1 MLAIN
6 ALFRWQRRRGPIR
19 HRMRILTTL
28 TYYTPHISGLT
39 VYATR
44 IIEGLV
50 QRGHQVTVVTSHYD
64 RDLPRREEIDG
75 ATVIRPAVWL
85 RVSKG
90 VLMPSFFWHVARL
103 LRRHDLLYL
112 HLPQFEATPVAAYA
126 RLVAKKP
133 IVTSYQCDIQLPP
146 GWAKWL
152 FSRVIDMSHRLT
164 GALSNRIVA
173 TSQDYADNSPF
184 LSRYK
189 GKLLAVYPPCPI
201 PRAEGE
207 PLDLRQRFGLGD
219 GPIISFLG
227 RFAEEKGVQYLIDAV
242 PEVLHSLPDARFVLA
257 GQREKVFG
265 ERVYERLLPKITV
278 LGDRL
283 IFPGQLPSGDLADF
297 FAQSDVVVLPSI
309 NSTESFGMIQV
320 EAMLCGT
327 PVVATD
333 LPGVR
338 EPVRATGMGEIV
350 APRDASTLASAIV
363 KVVSGRDRYV
373 KPHPQ
378 IAEIFDV
385 SKTVDFYEDLFLSLT
400 GKPAAQAK
408 RDAGR
413 VSLRH

>member
-1 MLAIN
+1 
-6 ALFRWQRRRGPIR
+6 
-19 HRMRILTTL
+19 MRILTTL

-44 IIEGLV
+44 IIKGLV
-50 QRGHQVTVVTSHYD
+50 QRGHQVTVLTSHYD

-103 LRRHDLLYL
+103 LRRHDLLHL
-112 HLPQFEATPVAAYA
+112 HLPQFEAAPVAAYA
-126 RLVAKKP
+126 RLIARKP
-133 IVTSYQCDIQLPP
+133 IVTSYHCDIELPP
-146 GWAKWL
+146 GWANRL
-152 FSRVIDMSHRLT
+152 FSPTINLSHRIT
-164 GALSNRIVA
+164 AALSDRIVA
-173 TSQDYADNSPF
+173 TSQDYAEHSPF

-189 GKLLAVYPPCPI
+189 DRVLAVYPPCPT
-201 PRAEGE
+201 PQPEGK
-207 PLDLRQRFGLGD
+207 PLNLRHQYGLGD

-242 PEVLHSLPDARFVLA
+242 PEVLRSLPNARFVLA

-265 ERVYERLLPKITV
+265 ERVYERLLPKITA

-283 IFPGQLPSGDLADF
+283 IFPGQLPSEHLADF
-297 FAQSDVVVLPSI
+297 FSQSDVVVLPSI

-338 EPVRATGMGEIV
+338 EPVRATGMGEITR
-350 APRDASTLASAIV
+350 PRDAAGLASAIIRV
-363 KVVSGRDRYV
+363 LTEPSRYV
-373 KPHPQ
+373 KSPRQ
-378 IAEIFDV
+378 VAETFEV

-400 GKPAAQAK
+400 GQQPV
-408 RDAGR
+408 RVEGGAGK
-413 VSLRH
+413 VS